1 MSTDSAAQQLSRTG
15 RVVFIDYLRF
25 IACFMVIL
33 VHCIEPFYL
42 GGSGTFIRNATDAA
56 WVTLLDSALRAA
68 VPLFVLA
75 SSYLLLPLKYDTST
89 FFRKRFVRVC
99 IPLLIWSVLY
109 ALFPYWGSAEGFDRG
124 ANLQRLLLN
133 FNPHSG
139 HLWFLYM
146 LLGLYLIMPVL
157 SPWLSKVSRK
167 GEEAF
172 LWVWGF
178 TTLIPFLRQ
187 AALSLTGSPE
197 LWGEA
202 SWNEYGVFQY
212 VSGFIGYIVLGHYFR
227 TYVPD
232 LSWKKTLLAAVPMW
246 LAGYAVT
253 AGWFWLKMPKE
264 FPVDGPV
271 DIAVYLE
278 TSWQFCAT
286 GVVLTSI
293 AYFMVIRKIVS
304 DGAFY
309 RRVILPVSK
318 VSYGMY
324 LMHMFILVFFN
335 QLVAQWNMA
344 TLPHILVTA
353 LLTFTVCAVVSRL
366 LSFIPGS
373 KYVLG

>member
-1 MSTDSAAQQLSRTG
+1 
-15 RVVFIDYLRF
+15 
-25 IACFMVIL
+25 
-33 VHCIEPFYL
+33 
-42 GGSGTFIRNATDAA
+42 
-56 WVTLLDSALRAA
+56 
-68 VPLFVLA
+68 
-75 SSYLLLPLKYDTST
+75 
-89 FFRKRFVRVC
+89 
-99 IPLLIWSVLY
+99 
-109 ALFPYWGSAEGFDRG
+109 
-124 ANLQRLLLN
+124 
-133 FNPHSG
+133 
-139 HLWFLYM
+139 
-146 LLGLYLIMPVL
+146 
-157 SPWLSKVSRK
+157 
-167 GEEAF
+167 
-172 LWVWGF
+172 
-178 TTLIPFLRQ
+178 
-187 AALSLTGSPE
+187 
-197 LWGEA
+197 
-202 SWNEYGVFQY
+202 
-212 VSGFIGYIVLGHYFR
+212 
-227 TYVPD
+227 
-232 LSWKKTLLAAVPMW
+232 MW